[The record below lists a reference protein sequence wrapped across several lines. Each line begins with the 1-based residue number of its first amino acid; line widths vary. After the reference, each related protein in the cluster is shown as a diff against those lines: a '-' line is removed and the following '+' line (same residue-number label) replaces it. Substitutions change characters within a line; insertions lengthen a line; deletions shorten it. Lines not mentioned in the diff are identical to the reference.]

1 MAFPSLVFKK
11 GILDFYLYR
20 HVSFKTLKETDTFSA
35 GTQFEYN
42 MKYPVCKVANEI
54 A

>member
-11 GILDFYLYR
+11 DILDFYLYR
-20 HVSFKTLKETDTFSA
+20 HVSFKTLKEMDTFSA
-35 GTQFEYN
+35 GTQFKYN
-42 MKYPVCKVANEI
+42 MKYPVCKIATEI